1 MLKDGKVKYKENKK
15 MKVLLINGSL
25 HEKGCTY
32 TALSEVEKALNANGV
47 ETEIYWI
54 GQNAT
59 SGCKGCWA
67 CKKTKKC
74 VIDDG
79 VNEFV
84 EKCAQVD
91 GFVFGSPVYYAS
103 AAGALV
109 SFMDRVFYS
118 GGKNL
123 AYKPAAAVVS
133 CRRAGA
139 STTFDVINKYFT
151 INNMPVVGSNYWN
164 EIHGNT
170 AEEASQDEE
179 GLQTM
184 RILGNNMAWLLK
196 CIQLGKEAGLEPVR
210 ERKIMTNFIR

>member
-1 MLKDGKVKYKENKK
+1 
-15 MKVLLINGSL
+15 MKVLLVNGSH

-32 TALSEVEKALNANGV
+32 TALAEVAKALNANGI
-47 ETEIYWI
+47 ETEIY
-54 GQNAT
+54 QL
-59 SGCKGCWA
+59 SGKKIEGCRGCWA
-67 CKKTKKC
+67 CKKVKKC
-74 VIDDG
+74 VFDDG
-79 VNEFV
+79 TVNDFVVKAAEF
-84 EKCAQVD
+84 D

-103 AAGALV
+103 ASGVLV

-118 GGKNL
+118 GAKAL

-151 INNMPVVGSNYWN
+151 INNMPIVSSNYWN

-170 AEEASQDEE
+170 AEEAEKDEE

-184 RILGNNMAWLLK
+184 RVLGNNMAWLLK
-196 CIQLGKEAGLEPVR
+196 CIQLGKENEVAPVT
-210 ERKIMTNFIR
+210 EKKVWTNFIR

>member
-1 MLKDGKVKYKENKK
+1 
-15 MKVLLINGSL
+15 MKVLLVNGSS

-32 TALSEVEKALNANGV
+32 TALAEVAKALNANGV
-47 ETEIYWI
+47 ETEIYWL
-54 GQNAT
+54 GQNQI
-59 SGCKGCWA
+59 SGCKGCWV
-67 CKKTKKC
+67 CKKVKKC

-84 EKCAQVD
+84 AKAAEFD

-123 AYKPAAAVVS
+123 AFKPAAAVVS

-151 INNMPVVGSNYWN
+151 INNMPIVGSNYWN

-170 AEEASQDEE
+170 AEEALQDEE

-184 RILGNNMAWLLK
+184 RILGNNMAWVLK
-196 CIQLGKEAGLEPVR
+196 CLALGKEQGIEPKK

>member
-1 MLKDGKVKYKENKK
+1 
-15 MKVLLINGSL
+15 MKVLLVNGSH

-32 TALSEVEKALNANGV
+32 TALAEVAKALNANGI
-47 ETEIYWI
+47 ETEIY
-54 GQNAT
+54 QL
-59 SGCKGCWA
+59 SGKKIEGCRGCWA
-67 CKKTKKC
+67 CKKVKKC
-74 VIDDG
+74 VFDDG
-79 VNEFV
+79 TVNDFVAKAAEF
-84 EKCAQVD
+84 D

-103 AAGALV
+103 ASGVLV

-118 GGKNL
+118 GGKAL

-151 INNMPVVGSNYWN
+151 INNMPIVSSNYWN

-170 AEEASQDEE
+170 AEEAEKDEE

-184 RILGNNMAWLLK
+184 RVLGNNMAWLLK
-196 CIQLGKEAGLEPVR
+196 CIQLGKENEVAPVT
-210 ERKIMTNFIR
+210 EKKVWTNFIR

>member
-1 MLKDGKVKYKENKK
+1 
-15 MKVLLINGSL
+15 MKVLLVNGSQ

-32 TALSEVEKALNANGV
+32 TALAEVEKALRENGI
-47 ETEIYWI
+47 ETEIYQLNQRKI
-54 GQNAT
+54 Q
-59 SGCKGCWA
+59 GCKGCWA

-84 EKCAQVD
+84 EKAADFD

-103 AAGALV
+103 ASGTLI

-151 INNMPVVGSNYWN
+151 INNMPVVASNYWN

-170 AEEASQDEE
+170 AEEAARDEE

-196 CIQLGKEAGLEPVR
+196 CIEIGKQEGLEPVK
-210 ERKIMTNFIR
+210 ERKVWTNFIR

>member
-1 MLKDGKVKYKENKK
+1 
-15 MKVLLINGSL
+15 MKVLLVNGSQ

-32 TALSEVEKALNANGV
+32 TALCEVAKALEANGV
-47 ETEIYWI
+47 ETEMYQVPVKELYGCTGCW
-54 GQNAT
+54 
-59 SGCKGCWA
+59 GCKTA
-67 CKKTKKC
+67 KKC
-74 VIDDG
+74 VFENGG

-84 EKCAQVD
+84 AKAAEFD

-103 AAGALV
+103 AAGGLI

-118 GGKNL
+118 GGRNL
-123 AYKPAAAVVS
+123 AFKPAAAVVS

-151 INNMPVVGSNYWN
+151 INNMPIVGSNYWN
-164 EIHGNT
+164 EVHGNRP
-170 AEEASQDEE
+170 EEVLQDEE

-196 CIQLGKEAGLEPVR
+196 CLALGKEAGVEPVR

>member
-1 MLKDGKVKYKENKK
+1 
-15 MKVLLINGSL
+15 MKVLLVNGSL

-32 TALSEVEKALNANGV
+32 TALCETAKALNANGV

-54 GQNAT
+54 GQK
-59 SGCKGCWA
+59 GIKGCTGCVA
-67 CKKTKKC
+67 CKKTGKC
-74 VIDDG
+74 VIDDS

-84 EKCAQVD
+84 EKAAAAD
-91 GFVFGSPVYYAS
+91 GYIFGSPVYYAS
-103 AAGALV
+103 AAGSLV

-118 GGKNL
+118 GARYL

-151 INNMPVVGSNYWN
+151 INNMQVVGSNYWN
-164 EIHGNT
+164 EIHGNK
-170 AEEASQDEE
+170 AEEALQDEE

-184 RILGNNMAWLLK
+184 RVLGNNMAWLLK
-196 CIQLGKEAGLEPVR
+196 CIELGKQAGLEPVK
-210 ERKIMTNFIR
+210 EKKIATNFIR

>member
-1 MLKDGKVKYKENKK
+1 
-15 MKVLLINGSL
+15 MKVLLVNGSL

-32 TALSEVEKALNANGV
+32 TALCEVEKALNANGV
-47 ETEIYWI
+47 DTEIYWI
-54 GQNAT
+54 GQSAT

-67 CKKTKKC
+67 CKKLGKC

-84 EKCAQVD
+84 EKAVEFD

-109 SFMDRVFYS
+109 SFMDRAFYS
-118 GGKNL
+118 GGRAF

-151 INNMPVVGSNYWN
+151 INNMPIVASNYWN

-170 AEEASQDEE
+170 AEEAAQDAE

-184 RILGNNMAWLLK
+184 RVLGNNMAWLLK
-196 CIQLGKEAGLEPVR
+196 CIALGKEAGVEPEKEKKVW
-210 ERKIMTNFIR
+210 TNFIR

>member
-1 MLKDGKVKYKENKK
+1 
-15 MKVLLINGSL
+15 MKVLLVNGSL

-32 TALSEVEKALNANGV
+32 TALKEVEKALNANGV
-47 ETEIYWI
+47 ETEIYWV
-54 GQNAT
+54 GQTNI

-67 CKKTKKC
+67 CKKIKKC
-74 VIDDG
+74 VLDDG
-79 VNEFV
+79 LNEFV
-84 EKCAQVD
+84 AQAAEFD
-91 GFVFGSPVYYAS
+91 GYVFGSPVYYAS
-103 AAGALV
+103 ASGALV

-139 STTFDVINKYFT
+139 ATTFDVINKYFT
-151 INNMPVVGSNYWN
+151 INNMPIVGSNYWN
-164 EIHGNT
+164 EVHGNT
-170 AEEASQDEE
+170 AEEVLQDEE

-196 CIQLGKEAGLEPVR
+196 CLALGKEAGVEPVR

>member
-1 MLKDGKVKYKENKK
+1 
-15 MKVLLINGSL
+15 MKVLLVNGSS

-32 TALSEVEKALNANGV
+32 TALAEVAKALNANGV
-47 ETEIYWI
+47 ETEIYWL
-54 GQNAT
+54 GQNQV

-67 CKKTKKC
+67 CKKIKKC

-84 EKCAQVD
+84 AKAAEFD

-123 AYKPAAAVVS
+123 AFKPAAAGVS

-151 INNMPVVGSNYWN
+151 INNVPIVGSNYWN

-170 AEEASQDEE
+170 AEEAAQDAE

-184 RILGNNMAWLLK
+184 RMLGNNMAWLLK
-196 CIQLGKEAGLEPVR
+196 CIALGKEAGIAPET
-210 ERKIMTNFIR
+210 EKKIWTNFIR

>member
-1 MLKDGKVKYKENKK
+1 
-15 MKVLLINGSL
+15 MKVLLVNGSF

-32 TALSEVEKALNANGV
+32 TALCEVAKALNANGIQ
-47 ETEIYWI
+47 TEIYQI
-54 GQNAT
+54 GNAT
-59 SGCKGCWA
+59 SGCRGCRA
-67 CKKTKKC
+67 CKKLGKC

-84 EKCAQVD
+84 EKAANFD

-109 SFMDRVFYS
+109 SFMDRAFYS
-118 GGKNL
+118 GGRNF

-170 AEEASQDEE
+170 AEEAAQDEE

-184 RILGNNMAWLLK
+184 RVLGNNMAWLLK
-196 CIQLGKEAGLEPVR
+196 CIELGKLEGLEPVK
-210 ERKIMTNFIR
+210 EKIVMMNFIRG

>member
-1 MLKDGKVKYKENKK
+1 
-15 MKVLLINGSL
+15 MKVLLVNGSC

-32 TALSEVEKALNANGV
+32 TALAEVAKALNENGV
-47 ETEIYWI
+47 ETEIYQLGGKKI
-54 GQNAT
+54 
-59 SGCKGCWA
+59 SGCNGCWA
-67 CKKTKKC
+67 CKKIKKC
-74 VIDDG
+74 VVEDG

-84 EKCAQVD
+84 EKAAEFD

-103 AAGALV
+103 ASGNLV

-118 GGKNL
+118 GGKFL

-151 INNMPVVGSNYWN
+151 INNMPIVGSNYWN

-170 AEEASQDEE
+170 AEEAAQDEE

-184 RILGNNMAWLLK
+184 RVLGNNMAWLLK
-196 CIQLGKEAGLEPVR
+196 CLQLGKEAGIEPVK

>member
-1 MLKDGKVKYKENKK
+1 
-15 MKVLLINGSL
+15 MKVLLVNGSH

-32 TALSEVEKALNANGV
+32 TALAEVAKALNENGV
-47 ETEIYWI
+47 ETEIYQLSGKEI
-54 GQNAT
+54 A
-59 SGCKGCWA
+59 GCKGCWA
-67 CKKTKKC
+67 CKKAKVC
-74 VIDDG
+74 VFDDG
-79 VNEFV
+79 TVNDFVAKAAEF
-84 EKCAQVD
+84 D

-103 AAGALV
+103 ASGVLV
-109 SFMDRVFYS
+109 GFMDRVFYS

-151 INNMPVVGSNYWN
+151 INNMPIVSSNYWN

-170 AEEASQDEE
+170 AEEAAQDEE

-184 RILGNNMAWLLK
+184 RVLGNNMAWMLK
-196 CIQLGKEAGLEPVR
+196 CIELGKEAGVEPIR
-210 ERKIMTNFIR
+210 ERKVWTNFIR

>member
-1 MLKDGKVKYKENKK
+1 
-15 MKVLLINGSL
+15 MKVMLVNGSL
-25 HEKGCTY
+25 REKGCTY
-32 TALSEVEKALNANGV
+32 TALCEVEKALNANGI
-47 ETEIYWI
+47 ETEIFQLA
-54 GQNAT
+54 GKNV

-67 CKKTKKC
+67 CKKLGKC
-74 VIDDG
+74 VMDDA

-84 EKCAQVD
+84 EKAQDFD

-103 AAGALV
+103 AAGALI

-123 AYKPAAAVVS
+123 AYKPAASVVS

-139 STTFDVINKYFT
+139 STTFDVLNKYYT

-170 AEEASQDEE
+170 AEEAAQDEE

-196 CIQLGKEAGLEPVR
+196 CIQLGKEAGLAPER

>member
-1 MLKDGKVKYKENKK
+1 
-15 MKVLLINGSL
+15 MKVLLVNGSM

-32 TALSEVEKALNANGV
+32 TALCEVEKALNANGI
-47 ETEIYWI
+47 ETEIFQLNSI
-54 GQNAT
+54 NV

-67 CKKTKKC
+67 CKKTKAC
-74 VIDDG
+74 VINDG

-84 EKCAQVD
+84 QKAAEFD

-103 AAGALV
+103 ASGALV

-123 AYKPAAAVVS
+123 AFKPAAAVVS

-151 INNMPVVGSNYWN
+151 INNMPIVAANYWN
-164 EIHGNT
+164 EVHGNT
-170 AEEASQDEE
+170 AAEVLQDEE

-184 RILGNNMAWLLK
+184 RVIGNNMAWLLK
-196 CIQLGKEAGLEPVR
+196 CLQAGKEQGIEPVT
-210 ERKIMTNFIR
+210 ERKIWTNFVR

>member
-1 MLKDGKVKYKENKK
+1 
-15 MKVLLINGSL
+15 MKVLLVNGSS
-25 HEKGCTY
+25 HEQGCTY
-32 TALSEVEKALNANGV
+32 TALAEVAKALNANGV
-47 ETEIYWI
+47 ETEIYQLGKQQI
-54 GQNAT
+54 G
-59 SGCKGCWA
+59 GCKGCWA
-67 CKKTKKC
+67 CKKIKKC
-74 VIDDG
+74 VMDDG

-84 EKCAQVD
+84 EIAAQFD
-91 GFVFGSPVYYAS
+91 CFVFGSPVYYAS
-103 AAGALV
+103 ASGALV

-151 INNMPVVGSNYWN
+151 INNMPIVGSNYWN

-170 AEEASQDEE
+170 AEEAAQDEE

-196 CIQLGKEAGLEPVR
+196 CIEKGKEAGLEPVR

>member
-1 MLKDGKVKYKENKK
+1 
-15 MKVLLINGSL
+15 MKVLLVNGSL

-32 TALSEVEKALNANGV
+32 TALLEVEKALNANGV
-47 ETEIYWI
+47 ETELYWI
-54 GQNAT
+54 GQT
-59 SGCKGCWA
+59 QKSGCKGCWA
-67 CKKTKKC
+67 CKKSGKC

-84 EKCAQVD
+84 EKAESFD

-103 AAGALV
+103 AAGAML

-118 GGKNL
+118 GGKKL
-123 AYKPAAAVVS
+123 AYKPAASVVS
-133 CRRAGA
+133 CRRGGA
-139 STTFDVINKYFT
+139 STTFDVLNKYYT

-164 EIHGNT
+164 EVHGNKP
-170 AEEASQDEE
+170 EEVLQDEE

-196 CIQLGKEAGLEPVR
+196 CIQLGKEAGLAPEK

>member
-1 MLKDGKVKYKENKK
+1 
-15 MKVLLINGSL
+15 MKVMLVNGSL

-32 TALSEVEKALNANGV
+32 TALCEVEKALNANGI

-54 GQNAT
+54 GQT
-59 SGCKGCWA
+59 QVSGCKGCWA
-67 CKKTKKC
+67 CKKIKKC
-74 VIDDG
+74 IMEDG

-84 EKCAQVD
+84 EKAAEFD
-91 GFVFGSPVYYAS
+91 GFIFGSPVYYAS
-103 AAGALV
+103 ASGALM

-118 GGKNL
+118 GGRNF

-151 INNMPVVGSNYWN
+151 ICNMLVVGSNYWN
-164 EIHGNT
+164 EVHGNKP
-170 AEEASQDEE
+170 EDVLLDEE

-184 RILGNNMAWLLK
+184 RILGNNMSWVLK
-196 CIQLGKEAGLEPVR
+196 CLEQGKQAGIAPVT
-210 ERKIMTNFIR
+210 EKKIYTNFIR

>member
-1 MLKDGKVKYKENKK
+1 
-15 MKVLLINGSL
+15 MKVLLVNGSH

-32 TALSEVEKALNANGV
+32 TALAEVAKALNANGV
-47 ETEIYWI
+47 ETEIYWL
-54 GQNAT
+54 GQNQV

-67 CKKTKKC
+67 CKKIKKC

-79 VNEFV
+79 MNEFV
-84 EKCAQVD
+84 EKAAEFD
-91 GFVFGSPVYYAS
+91 GYVFGSPVYYAS

-118 GGKNL
+118 GGKHL

-151 INNMPVVGSNYWN
+151 INNMPIVGSNYWN

-170 AEEASQDEE
+170 AEEAAQDAE

-184 RILGNNMAWLLK
+184 RMLGSNMAWLLK
-196 CIQLGKEAGLEPVR
+196 CIALGKEVGLAPET
-210 ERKIMTNFIR
+210 EKKIWTNFIR

>member
-1 MLKDGKVKYKENKK
+1 
-15 MKVLLINGSL
+15 MKVLLINGSM

-32 TALSEVEKALNANGV
+32 TALAEVAKALNANGV
-47 ETEIYWI
+47 ETEIYQVPQEI
-54 GQNAT
+54 R
-59 SGCKGCWA
+59 GCKGCWA
-67 CKKTKKC
+67 CKKVKKC
-74 VIDDG
+74 VVEDG
-79 VNEFV
+79 LNEFV
-84 EKCAQVD
+84 EKAAQFD

-103 AAGALV
+103 ASGALI
-109 SFMDRVFYS
+109 SFMDRAFYS
-118 GGKNL
+118 GGRNF

-151 INNMPVVGSNYWN
+151 INNMPVVGANYWN

-170 AEEASQDEE
+170 AEEALQDEE

-184 RILGNNMAWLLK
+184 RMLGNNMAWLLK
-196 CIQLGKEAGLEPVR
+196 CIELGKEAGLAPER

>member
-1 MLKDGKVKYKENKK
+1 
-15 MKVLLINGSL
+15 MKVLLVNGSF

-32 TALSEVEKALNANGV
+32 TALCEVAKALNANGIQ
-47 ETEIYWI
+47 TEIYQI
-54 GQNAT
+54 GNAT
-59 SGCKGCWA
+59 SGCRGCRA
-67 CKKTKKC
+67 CKKLGKC

-84 EKCAQVD
+84 EKAANFD

-109 SFMDRVFYS
+109 SFMDRAFYS
-118 GGKNL
+118 GGRNF

-170 AEEASQDEE
+170 AEEAAQDEE

-184 RILGNNMAWLLK
+184 RVLGNNMAWLLK
-196 CIQLGKEAGLEPVR
+196 CIELGKIEGLEPVK
-210 ERKIMTNFIR
+210 EKKVMTNFIRG

>member
-1 MLKDGKVKYKENKK
+1 
-15 MKVLLINGSL
+15 MKVLLVNGSL

-32 TALSEVEKALNANGV
+32 TALCEVEKALQANGI

-54 GQNAT
+54 GQNDVR
-59 SGCKGCWA
+59 GCKGCWA
-67 CKKTKKC
+67 CKKMGQC

-84 EKCAQVD
+84 EKASQCD
-91 GFVFGSPVYYAS
+91 GYVFGSPVYYAS

-118 GGKNL
+118 GGKKL

-151 INNMPVVGSNYWN
+151 INNMFVVGSNYWN
-164 EIHGNT
+164 EVHGNK
-170 AEEASQDEE
+170 AEEVLQDEE

-184 RILGNNMAWLLK
+184 RI
-196 CIQLGKEAGLEPVR
+196 
-210 ERKIMTNFIR
+210 

>member
-1 MLKDGKVKYKENKK
+1 
-15 MKVLLINGSL
+15 MKVLLVNGSF

-32 TALSEVEKALNANGV
+32 TALCEVEKALNANGIQ
-47 ETEIYWI
+47 TEIYQI
-54 GQNAT
+54 GNAT
-59 SGCKGCWA
+59 GGCRGCRA
-67 CKKTKKC
+67 CKKLGKC
-74 VIDDG
+74 VIGDG

-84 EKCAQVD
+84 EKAANFD

-109 SFMDRVFYS
+109 SFMDRAFYS
-118 GGKNL
+118 GGRNF

-170 AEEASQDEE
+170 AEEAAQDEE

-184 RILGNNMAWLLK
+184 RVLGNNMAWLLK
-196 CIQLGKEAGLEPVR
+196 CIELGKLEGLEPVK
-210 ERKIMTNFIR
+210 EKKVMMNFIRG

>member
-1 MLKDGKVKYKENKK
+1 
-15 MKVLLINGSL
+15 MKVLLINGSQ

-32 TALSEVEKALNANGV
+32 TALAEVAKALNANGV
-47 ETEIYWI
+47 ETEIYQVPQEI
-54 GQNAT
+54 R
-59 SGCKGCWA
+59 GCKGCWA
-67 CKKTKKC
+67 CKKIKKC
-74 VIDDG
+74 VVDDG

-84 EKCAQVD
+84 AKAAEFD

-103 AAGALV
+103 ASGGLV

-139 STTFDVINKYFT
+139 ATTFDVINKYFT

-170 AEEASQDEE
+170 AEEAAQDEE
-179 GLQTM
+179 G
-184 RILGNNMAWLLK
+184 
-196 CIQLGKEAGLEPVR
+196 
-210 ERKIMTNFIR
+210 